1 MKKKLFDLIWTQL
14 SVSVIGYELTVG
26 LYVDLFVP
34 LPKKNKIIVTV
45 LIYNRFLRYLPNE
58 EMYLTQEPVGWRGM
72 PRFV

>member
-1 MKKKLFDLIWTQL
+1 MFYLIWTQL

-34 LPKKNKIIVTV
+34 LPNKNKIIVTV

-58 EMYLTQEPVGWRGM
+58 EMYLTQEKIT
-72 PRFV
+72 